1 MNNISNRTKQIA
13 WNYVL
18 ILVGTAVMAL
28 AIQCIYDRV
37 GLVTG
42 GFTGLTIIIR
52 NITKSVISGGIPL
65 WFANIVLNIPVFI
78 YSYVKFGKKFVGR
91 TLFATIMLSVWLYII
106 PGVDLSGDDYLLA
119 ALFGGVF
126 TGVGMGIVLRAGATT
141 GGTDMVAALIQTKMR
156 HYSVV
161 QIMQVMDAAIVIA
174 GLYVFGLRSTLYA
187 VVSIFV
193 STKVS
198 DGFLEGFKNSKA
210 ALIITNHYK
219 EVAARVMDELGRGV
233 TGMDA
238 KGMYTQDYKCV
249 LYCVVSRKEIVQL
262 KEIVNDVDPDAFV
275 IVSDVREVLGEGFM
289 EYSSQD
295 F

>member
-1 MNNISNRTKQIA
+1 MSKKVRQA
-13 WNYVL
+13 AGNYVL

-42 GFTGLTIIIR
+42 GFTGLTIVIR
-52 NITKSVISGGIPL
+52 SLTKSVVEGGIPL
-65 WFANIVLNIPVFI
+65 WFTNIVLNIPVFL
-78 YSYVKFGKKFVGR
+78 YSYIKFGRKFVGR
-91 TLFATIMLSVWLYII
+91 TLFATLMLSVWLYII

-119 ALFGGVF
+119 ALFGGAF
-126 TGVGMGIVLRAGATT
+126 TGVGMGLVLRAGATT
-141 GGTDMVAALIQTKMR
+141 GGTDMVAALIQSRMR

-193 STKVS
+193 MTKVS
-198 DGFLEGFKNSKA
+198 DAFLEGFKNSKA
-210 ALIITNHYK
+210 ALIITSHHE
-219 EVAARVMDELGRGV
+219 EVAQRLMDELDRGV

>member
-1 MNNISNRTKQIA
+1 MSKKVRQVA
-13 WNYVL
+13 GNYVL

-42 GFTGLTIIIR
+42 GFTGLTIVIR
-52 NITKSVISGGIPL
+52 SLTKSVIEGGIPL
-65 WFANIVLNIPVFI
+65 WFTNIVLNIPVFL
-78 YSYVKFGKKFVGR
+78 YSYIKFGREFVGR
-91 TLFATIMLSVWLYII
+91 TLIATLMLSVWLYII

-126 TGVGMGIVLRAGATT
+126 TGVGMGLVLRAGATT
-141 GGTDMVAALIQTKMR
+141 GGTDMVAALIQSRMR

-193 STKVS
+193 MTKVS
-198 DGFLEGFKNSKA
+198 DAFLEGFKNSKA
-210 ALIITNHYK
+210 ALIITNHHE
-219 EVAARVMDELGRGV
+219 EVAQRLMDELDRGV

-238 KGMYTQDYKCV
+238 KGMYTQNYKCV
-249 LYCVVSRKEIVQL
+249 LYCVVSRKEIVRL
-262 KEIVNDVDPDAFV
+262 KEIVNDVDPEAFV

>member
-1 MNNISNRTKQIA
+1 MSKKVRQA
-13 WNYVL
+13 AGNYVL

-42 GFTGLTIIIR
+42 GFTGLTIVIR
-52 NITKSVISGGIPL
+52 SLTKSVVEGGIPL
-65 WFANIVLNIPVFI
+65 WFTNIVLNIPVFL
-78 YSYVKFGKKFVGR
+78 YSYIKFGRKFVGR
-91 TLFATIMLSVWLYII
+91 TLFATLMLSVWLYII

-119 ALFGGVF
+119 ALFGGAF
-126 TGVGMGIVLRAGATT
+126 TGVGMGLVLRAGATT
-141 GGTDMVAALIQTKMR
+141 GGTDMVAALIQSRMR

-161 QIMQVMDAAIVIA
+161 QIMDAAIVIA

-193 STKVS
+193 MTKVS
-198 DGFLEGFKNSKA
+198 DAFLEGFKNSKA
-210 ALIITNHYK
+210 ALIITSHHE
-219 EVAARVMDELGRGV
+219 EVAQRLMDELDRGV

>member
-1 MNNISNRTKQIA
+1 MSNRTKQIA

-141 GGTDMVAALIQTKMR
+141 GGTDMVAALIQTKMC

-161 QIMQVMDAAIVIA
+161 QIMEVMDAAIVIA

>member
-1 MNNISNRTKQIA
+1 MSNRTKQIA

-275 IVSDVREVLGEGFM
+275 IVSDVREVLGEGFL
-289 EYSSQD
+289 EYSSHD

>member
-1 MNNISNRTKQIA
+1 MSNRTKQIA

-238 KGMYTQDYKCV
+238 KGLYTQDYKCV

>member
-1 MNNISNRTKQIA
+1 MSNRTKQIA

-52 NITKSVISGGIPL
+52 NITKSVVSGGIPL

>member
-1 MNNISNRTKQIA
+1 MSKKVRQA
-13 WNYVL
+13 AGNYVL

-42 GFTGLTIIIR
+42 GFTGLTIVIR
-52 NITKSVISGGIPL
+52 SLTKSVVEGGIPL
-65 WFANIVLNIPVFI
+65 WFTNIVLNIPVFL
-78 YSYVKFGKKFVGR
+78 YSYIKFGRKFVGR
-91 TLFATIMLSVWLYII
+91 TLFATLMLSVWLYII

-119 ALFGGVF
+119 ALFGGAF
-126 TGVGMGIVLRAGATT
+126 TGVGMGLVLRAGATT
-141 GGTDMVAALIQTKMR
+141 GGTDMVAALIQSRMR

-193 STKVS
+193 MTKVS
-198 DGFLEGFKNSKA
+198 DAFLEGFKNSKA
-210 ALIITNHYK
+210 ALIITNHHE
-219 EVAARVMDELGRGV
+219 EVAQGLMGELDRGV

>member
-1 MNNISNRTKQIA
+1 MSNRTKQIA

-126 TGVGMGIVLRAGATT
+126 AGVGMGIVLRAGATT

>member
-1 MNNISNRTKQIA
+1 MSNRTKQIA

-289 EYSSQD
+289 EYSSHD

>member
-1 MNNISNRTKQIA
+1 MSNRTKQIA

-161 QIMQVMDAAIVIA
+161 QIMQVMDAAIVIS

>member
-1 MNNISNRTKQIA
+1 MSKKVRQVA
-13 WNYVL
+13 GNYVL

-42 GFTGLTIIIR
+42 GFTGLTIVIR
-52 NITKSVISGGIPL
+52 SLTKSVIEDGIPL
-65 WFANIVLNIPVFI
+65 WFTNIVLNIPVFL
-78 YSYVKFGKKFVGR
+78 YSYIKFGRKFVGR
-91 TLFATIMLSVWLYII
+91 TLFATLMLSVWLYII

-126 TGVGMGIVLRAGATT
+126 TGVGMGLVLRAGATT
-141 GGTDMVAALIQTKMR
+141 GGTDMVAALIQSRMR

-193 STKVS
+193 MTKVS
-198 DGFLEGFKNSKA
+198 DAFLEGFKNSKA
-210 ALIITNHYK
+210 ALIITNHHE
-219 EVAARVMDELGRGV
+219 EVAQRLMDELDRGV

-238 KGMYTQDYKCV
+238 KGMYTQNYKCV
-249 LYCVVSRKEIVQL
+249 LYCVVSRKEIVRL
-262 KEIVNDVDPDAFV
+262 KAIVNDVDPEAFV

>member
-1 MNNISNRTKQIA
+1 MSKKVRQA
-13 WNYVL
+13 AGNYVL

-42 GFTGLTIIIR
+42 GFTGLTIVIR
-52 NITKSVISGGIPL
+52 SLTKSVVEGGIPL
-65 WFANIVLNIPVFI
+65 WFTNIVLNIPVFL
-78 YSYVKFGKKFVGR
+78 YSYIKFGRKFVGR
-91 TLFATIMLSVWLYII
+91 TLFATLMLSVWLYII

-119 ALFGGVF
+119 ALFGGAF
-126 TGVGMGIVLRAGATT
+126 TGVGMGLVLRAGATT
-141 GGTDMVAALIQTKMR
+141 GGTDMVAALIQPRMR

-161 QIMQVMDAAIVIA
+161 LIMQVMDAAIVIA

-193 STKVS
+193 MTKVS
-198 DGFLEGFKNSKA
+198 DAFLEGFKNSKA
-210 ALIITNHYK
+210 ALIITNHHE
-219 EVAARVMDELGRGV
+219 EVAQRLMDELDRGV

>member
-1 MNNISNRTKQIA
+1 MSKKVRQA
-13 WNYVL
+13 AGNYVL

-42 GFTGLTIIIR
+42 GFTGLTIVIR
-52 NITKSVISGGIPL
+52 SLTKSVVEGGIPL
-65 WFANIVLNIPVFI
+65 WFTNIVLNIPVFL
-78 YSYVKFGKKFVGR
+78 YSYIKFGRKFVGR
-91 TLFATIMLSVWLYII
+91 TLFATLMLSVWLYII

-119 ALFGGVF
+119 ALFGGAF
-126 TGVGMGIVLRAGATT
+126 TGVGMGLVLRAGATT
-141 GGTDMVAALIQTKMR
+141 GGTDMVAALIQSRMR

-193 STKVS
+193 MTKVS
-198 DGFLEGFKNSKA
+198 DAFLEGFKNSKA
-210 ALIITNHYK
+210 ALIITNHHE
-219 EVAARVMDELGRGV
+219 EVAQRLMDELDRGV

-249 LYCVVSRKEIVQL
+249 LYCVGSRKENVQL

>member
-1 MNNISNRTKQIA
+1 MSNRTKQIA

-275 IVSDVREVLGEGFM
+275 IVTDAREVHGEGFI
-289 EYSSQD
+289 EKK
-295 F
+295 

>member
-1 MNNISNRTKQIA
+1 MSNRTKQIA

>member
-1 MNNISNRTKQIA
+1 MSNRTKQIA

-42 GFTGLTIIIR
+42 GFTGLTIVIR

>member
-1 MNNISNRTKQIA
+1 MLNRTKQIA

>member
-1 MNNISNRTKQIA
+1 MSNRTKQIA

-262 KEIVNDVDPDAFV
+262 KEIINDVDPDAFV
-275 IVSDVREVLGEGFM
+275 IVSDVREVLGEGFI

>member
-1 MNNISNRTKQIA
+1 MSNRTKQIA

-161 QIMQVMDAAIVIA
+161 QIMQVMDAAVVIA

>member
-1 MNNISNRTKQIA
+1 MSNRTKQIA

-210 ALIITNHYK
+210 ASIITNHYK

-262 KEIVNDVDPDAFV
+262 KEIVNDVDADAFV

>member
-1 MNNISNRTKQIA
+1 MSNRTKQIA

-126 TGVGMGIVLRAGATT
+126 TGVGMGIVLRAEATT

-233 TGMDA
+233 TGLDA

>member
-1 MNNISNRTKQIA
+1 MSKKVRQVA
-13 WNYVL
+13 GNYVL

-42 GFTGLTIIIR
+42 GFTGLTIVIR
-52 NITKSVISGGIPL
+52 SLTKSVIEDGIPL
-65 WFANIVLNIPVFI
+65 WFTNIVLNIPVFL
-78 YSYVKFGKKFVGR
+78 YSYIKFGRKFVGR
-91 TLFATIMLSVWLYII
+91 TLFATLMLSVWLYII

-126 TGVGMGIVLRAGATT
+126 TGVGMGLVLRAGATT
-141 GGTDMVAALIQTKMR
+141 GGTDMVAALIQSRMR

-193 STKVS
+193 MTKVS
-198 DGFLEGFKNSKA
+198 DAFLEGFKNSKA
-210 ALIITNHYK
+210 ALIITNHHE
-219 EVAARVMDELGRGV
+219 EVAQRLMDELDRGV

-238 KGMYTQDYKCV
+238 KGMYTQNYKCV
-249 LYCVVSRKEIVQL
+249 LYCVVSRKEIVRL
-262 KEIVNDVDPDAFV
+262 KEIVNDVDPEAFV

>member
-1 MNNISNRTKQIA
+1 MSNRTKQIA

-233 TGMDA
+233 TGLDA

>member
-1 MNNISNRTKQIA
+1 MSKKVRQVA
-13 WNYVL
+13 GNYVL
-18 ILVGTAVMAL
+18 ILIGTAVMAL

-42 GFTGLTIIIR
+42 GFTGLTIVIR
-52 NITKSVISGGIPL
+52 SLTKSVIEDCIPL
-65 WFANIVLNIPVFI
+65 WFTNIVLNIPVFL
-78 YSYVKFGKKFVGR
+78 YSYIKFGRKFVGR
-91 TLFATIMLSVWLYII
+91 TLFATLMLSVWLYII

-119 ALFGGVF
+119 ALFGGAF
-126 TGVGMGIVLRAGATT
+126 TGVGMGLVLRAGATT
-141 GGTDMVAALIQTKMR
+141 GGTDMVAALIQSRMR

-193 STKVS
+193 MTKVS
-198 DGFLEGFKNSKA
+198 DAFLEGFKNSKA
-210 ALIITNHYK
+210 ALIITNHHG
-219 EVAARVMDELGRGV
+219 EVAQRLMDELDRGV

-238 KGMYTQDYKCV
+238 KGMYTQNYKCV
-249 LYCVVSRKEIVQL
+249 LYCVVSRKEIVRL
-262 KEIVNDVDPDAFV
+262 KEIVNDVDPEAFV

>member
-1 MNNISNRTKQIA
+1 MSKKVRQVA
-13 WNYVL
+13 GNYVL
-18 ILVGTAVMAL
+18 ILIGTAVMAL

-42 GFTGLTIIIR
+42 GFTGLTIVIR
-52 NITKSVISGGIPL
+52 SLTKSVIEDGIPL
-65 WFANIVLNIPVFI
+65 WFTNIVLNIPVFL
-78 YSYVKFGKKFVGR
+78 YSYIKFGRKFVGR
-91 TLFATIMLSVWLYII
+91 TLFATLMLSVWLYII
-106 PGVDLSGDDYLLA
+106 PGVDLSGEDYLLA

-126 TGVGMGIVLRAGATT
+126 TGVGMGLVLRAGATT
-141 GGTDMVAALIQTKMR
+141 GGTDMVAALIQSRMR

-193 STKVS
+193 MTKVS
-198 DGFLEGFKNSKA
+198 DAFLEGFKNSKA
-210 ALIITNHYK
+210 ALIITNHHE
-219 EVAARVMDELGRGV
+219 EVAQRLMDELDRGV

-238 KGMYTQDYKCV
+238 KGMYTQNYKCV
-249 LYCVVSRKEIVQL
+249 LYCVVSRKEIVRL
-262 KEIVNDVDPDAFV
+262 KEIVNDVDPEAFV

>member
-1 MNNISNRTKQIA
+1 MSNRTKQIA

-141 GGTDMVAALIQTKMR
+141 GGTDMVAALTQTKMR

-198 DGFLEGFKNSKA
+198 DGFLEGFQNSKA
-210 ALIITNHYK
+210 ALIITNHHK
-219 EVAARVMDELGRGV
+219 EVATRVMDELGRGV

>member
-1 MNNISNRTKQIA
+1 MSKKVRQVA
-13 WNYVL
+13 GNYVL
-18 ILVGTAVMAL
+18 ILIGTAVMAL

-42 GFTGLTIIIR
+42 GFTGLTIVIR
-52 NITKSVISGGIPL
+52 SLTKAVIEDGIPL
-65 WFANIVLNIPVFI
+65 WFTNIVLNIPVFL
-78 YSYVKFGKKFVGR
+78 YSYIKFGRKFVGR
-91 TLFATIMLSVWLYII
+91 TFIATLMLSVWLYII

-119 ALFGGVF
+119 ALFGGAF
-126 TGVGMGIVLRAGATT
+126 TGVGMGLVLRAGATT
-141 GGTDMVAALIQTKMR
+141 GGTDMVAALIQSRMR

-193 STKVS
+193 MTKVS
-198 DGFLEGFKNSKA
+198 DAFLEGFKNSKA
-210 ALIITNHYK
+210 ALIITNHHE
-219 EVAARVMDELGRGV
+219 EVAQRLMDELDRGV

-238 KGMYTQDYKCV
+238 KGMYTQNYKCV
-249 LYCVVSRKEIVQL
+249 LYCVVSRKEIVRL
-262 KEIVNDVDPDAFV
+262 KEIVNDVDPEAFV

>member
-1 MNNISNRTKQIA
+1 MSNRTKQIA

-275 IVSDVREVLGEGFM
+275 IVSDGGDVLGEGFM

>member
-1 MNNISNRTKQIA
+1 MNNISKKTKQIV
-13 WNYVL
+13 WNYIL
-18 ILVGTAVMAL
+18 ILVGTAVMAF

-42 GFTGLTIIIR
+42 GFTGLTIVIR
-52 NITKSVISGGIPL
+52 SLTESVIEGGIPL
-65 WFANIVLNIPVFI
+65 WFTNIVLNVPVFI
-78 YSYVKFGKKFVGR
+78 YSYIKFGKKFVGR

-126 TGVGMGIVLRAGATT
+126 TGVGTGLVLRAGATT
-141 GGTDMVAALIQTKMR
+141 GGTDMVAALIQTKVR

-161 QIMQVMDAAIVIA
+161 QIMQVMDAAIVIT

-193 STKVS
+193 MTKAS
-198 DGFLEGFKNSKA
+198 DALLEGFKNSKA
-210 ALIITNHYK
+210 AFIITNHHD
-219 EVAARVMDELGRGV
+219 EVARRLMDDLDRGV
-233 TGMDA
+233 TGLDA

-249 LYCVVSRKEIVQL
+249 LYCVVSRKEIVLL

-289 EYSSQD
+289 EYSSQE

>member
-1 MNNISNRTKQIA
+1 MSKKVRQA
-13 WNYVL
+13 AGNYVL

-42 GFTGLTIIIR
+42 GFTGLTIVIR
-52 NITKSVISGGIPL
+52 SLTKSVIEGGIPL
-65 WFANIVLNIPVFI
+65 WFTNIVLNIPVFL
-78 YSYVKFGKKFVGR
+78 YSYIKFGRKFVGR
-91 TLFATIMLSVWLYII
+91 TLFATLMLSVWLYII

-119 ALFGGVF
+119 ALFGGAF
-126 TGVGMGIVLRAGATT
+126 TGVGMGLVLRAGATT
-141 GGTDMVAALIQTKMR
+141 GGTDMVAALIQSRMR

-193 STKVS
+193 MTKVS
-198 DGFLEGFKNSKA
+198 DAFLEGFKNSKA
-210 ALIITNHYK
+210 ALIITNHHE
-219 EVAARVMDELGRGV
+219 EVAQRLMDELDRGV